1 MSQRTTGRLGRPAS
15 IGGQW
20 SRRNWRGR
28 RGPATLQPHR
38 SSLCTTW
45 QRRTRA
51 LLTPLLTPVFYLSLS
66 SSLNFVYDIQL
77 PSMCQIDTTERE
89 LFETKVISYW
99 SHECCRAQLL
109 EHTSYLSRDM
119 VLCFHIL
126 YFIIKDNPIQV
137 SVCLIFNCFTS
148 SLVAPSIKSQLY
160 LLRHKLATLYFPRFV
175 IYSFF
180 VTDQM

>member
-1 MSQRTTGRLGRPAS
+1 MSQRTTGRHDQERPAS

-66 SSLNFVYDIQL
+66 SSLFTRFRVRHLASVHVSDWYN
-77 PSMCQIDTTERE
+77 STR
-89 LFETKVISYW
+89 TKVISYS
-99 SHECCRAQLL
+99 SHECCRAQQLL

-119 VLCFHIL
+119 VLCFHIPTVH
-126 YFIIKDNPIQV
+126 YYQG
-137 SVCLIFNCFTS
+137 
-148 SLVAPSIKSQLY
+148 
-160 LLRHKLATLYFPRFV
+160 
-175 IYSFF
+175 
-180 VTDQM
+180 